1 MASRIKYWELPEQLA
16 KLRGYMRRGLSLK
29 DTALKMGITEPTLKG
44 WIKQSPSIREN
55 LKAFSS
61 KADLY
66 IIEDKLISAAK
77 KGEQWA
83 VNRFLDAYGG
93 PIYNPNLRGEFLPE
107 DEGNETFNEIID
119 VIEGEVKVKEKK

>member
-1 MASRIKYWELPEQLA
+1 M
-16 KLRGYMRRGLSLK
+16 K